1 MVVCPFAKNEKRK
14 SEKGVCTQK
23 KMRLP
28 FTINPYVAT
37 KGPSEFVFFAQKPED
52 RKVGRAASVKSPRN
66 KKSWGNGHPNEK
78 KKSVQAPSSS
88 ARLRFWSRSRRDAQW
103 GQSWRKKKQPRRRCS
118 GDPPLGC
125 QSQPPSA
132 FTCRSFPPLSLRHP
146 RSGPSTCR
154 RCCNC
159 RSATRGGRGPR
170 GSLGPLRRRR

>member
-1 MVVCPFAKNEKRK
+1 MCARK
-14 SEKGVCTQK
+14 K
-23 KMRLP
+23 KCVLP
-28 FTINPYVAT
+28 FTINPVCGYE
-37 KGPSEFVFFAQKPED
+37 GPLRICFFAQKPED

-66 KKSWGNGHPNEK
+66 KKSWRNGHPNEK